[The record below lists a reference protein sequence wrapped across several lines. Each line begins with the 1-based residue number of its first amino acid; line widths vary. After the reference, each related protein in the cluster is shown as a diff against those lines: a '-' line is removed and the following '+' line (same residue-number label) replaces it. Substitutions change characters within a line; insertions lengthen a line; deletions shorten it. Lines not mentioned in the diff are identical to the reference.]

1 MKIKKRWA
9 YVNLGPA
16 AVLGRR
22 YIVTEDGKLFSNMS
36 ESRIANFSDL
46 RPIKGHP
53 DEKGYLKVKLYG
65 KDGRKHTKRIHRLVL
80 ESFTRKG
87 TEHFFNDVPMNYQ
100 VDHINQNPS
109 DNRLEN
115 LRWVTNEINASN
127 RKSSYHSWS
136 KSIKDEIC
144 ELYFGKK
151 RGYKDI
157 GAIKRLSAKN
167 IREFLYGFIYEG
179 YAEKWCKEHGYE
191 YKIRSFSL
199 PAKWD
204 NGRIRRCRKTT

>member
-1 MKIKKRWA
+1 MFNGKKWA

-16 AVLGRR
+16 AILGRR
-22 YIVTEDGKLFSNMS
+22 YIVTEDGELFSNMS
-36 ESRIANFSDL
+36 EERVTNFSKL
-46 RPIKGHP
+46 KPIKGYP
-53 DEKGYLKVKLYG
+53 DPKGYLKVKLYG

-87 TEHFFNDVPMNYQ
+87 TEHFFNNVPMVYQ

-127 RKSSYHSWS
+127 RKRSYHSWT
-136 KSIKDEIC
+136 KAFKDEIC
-144 ELYFGKK
+144 QLYFEKK
-151 RGYKDI
+151 RGYRDI
-157 GAIKRLSAKN
+157 GVMNRVDPEKIRQFLNGYIHKGYVKN
-167 IREFLYGFIYEG
+167 
-179 YAEKWCKEHGYE
+179 WCKENGYE

-204 NGRIRRCRKTT
+204 NGRCRKTT

>member
-46 RPIKGHP
+46 RPIKGYP

-87 TEHFFNDVPMNYQ
+87 TEHFFNDVPMTYQ

-115 LRWVTNEINASN
+115 LRWVTNTINASN
-127 RKSSYHSWS
+127 RKSSYHSWP
-136 KSIKDEIC
+136 KSTKDEIC
-144 ELYFGKK
+144 KLYFEKK
-151 RGYKDI
+151 RGYTDI
-157 GAIKRLSAKN
+157 AVIVHINHSK
-167 IREFLYGFIYEG
+167 IRQFLNGYIHEG
-179 YAEKWCKEHGYE
+179 YAENWCKEHGYE

-199 PAKWD
+199 PIKWE
-204 NGRIRRCRKTT
+204 NGRCRKTT